1 MTTVTRVIE
10 HVLVDKL
17 LNKQPAMSRK
27 AEIGQGVFALSI
39 FFVCIGFGF
48 LIYGVHMTLS
58 QIYPP
63 QTAAVMTS
71 AVSFGFA
78 IAIGLLAYA
87 AMMYRRNRI
96 KKYKQE
102 MVQRVESAVASLD
115 DQFGDTIRENPKM
128 AVLLATA
135 AGFFLEDRIL

>member
-10 HVLVDKL
+10 HLLVDKL
-17 LNKQPAMSRK
+17 LTKQPAASRK
-27 AEIGQGVFALSI
+27 ADIGQGVFALSI

-58 QIYPP
+58 QVYAP
-63 QTAAVMTS
+63 QTAALMTS
-71 AVSFGFA
+71 VVSFGFA
-78 IAIGLLAYA
+78 IVVGLLAYT
-87 AMMYRRNRI
+87 AMMYRRSRI

-102 MVQRVESAVASLD
+102 VVHKVENIVASLD
-115 DQFGDTIRENPKM
+115 DQFGGTIRENPKM
-128 AVLLATA
+128 AILLASA

>member
-17 LNKQPAMSRK
+17 LNKQQAVSRK
-27 AEIGQGVFALSI
+27 ADLGQGVFALSI

-48 LIYGVHMTLS
+48 LIYGVHTSLS
-58 QIYPP
+58 QTYAP
-63 QTAAVMTS
+63 QTAAMMTS
-71 AVSFGFA
+71 GVSFGFA
-78 IAIGLLAYA
+78 ILVGLLTYA
-87 AMMYRRNRI
+87 AMMYRRSRI
-96 KKYKQE
+96 QKYKKE
-102 MVQRVESAVASLD
+102 MVHRVESAVASLD
-115 DQFGDTIRENPKM
+115 DQFGDTIRDNPKM